1 MANRIFDSDK
11 EFRKFLKEKKLEE
24 LGEGSEAKVYLSNAD
39 GLVYKP
45 LSFAKKND
53 VITMEDISVSSFAF
67 PIDLFLIKNSIVGY
81 TSEYIY
87 PDLFAKEEP
96 VTRLRLAKLNLVKL
110 QKALEVFKKDTDIL
124 TKEHI
129 EIDDLFSN
137 LIFTG
142 DRLVAIDTLSYRRRV
157 DSVKENNDDSV
168 RYAIQELF
176 NYWLQFLNMERIE
189 NKNLDDYFAE
199 LENVQRRL
207 RKDYTNFY

>member
-1 MANRIFDSDK
+1 MHF
-11 EFRKFLKEKKLEE
+11 
-24 LGEGSEAKVYLSNAD
+24 
-39 GLVYKP
+39 
-45 LSFAKKND
+45 
-53 VITMEDISVSSFAF
+53 
-67 PIDLFLIKNSIVGY
+67 
-81 TSEYIY
+81 
-87 PDLFAKEEP
+87 
-96 VTRLRLAKLNLVKL
+96 
-110 QKALEVFKKDTDIL
+110 
-124 TKEHI
+124 
-129 EIDDLFSN
+129 N

-207 RKDYTNFY
+207 RKDYKNFY

>member
-1 MANRIFDSDK
+1 M
-11 EFRKFLKEKKLEE
+11 
-24 LGEGSEAKVYLSNAD
+24 
-39 GLVYKP
+39 
-45 LSFAKKND
+45 
-53 VITMEDISVSSFAF
+53 
-67 PIDLFLIKNSIVGY
+67 
-81 TSEYIY
+81 
-87 PDLFAKEEP
+87 FAKEEP

-207 RKDYTNFY
+207 RKDYKNFY

>member
-1 MANRIFDSDK
+1 MLFQSIC
-11 EFRKFLKEKKLEE
+11 FLLKI
-24 LGEGSEAKVYLSNAD
+24 V
-39 GLVYKP
+39 
-45 LSFAKKND
+45 F
-53 VITMEDISVSSFAF
+53 
-67 PIDLFLIKNSIVGY
+67 VGY

-87 PDLFAKEEP
+87 LDLFAKEEP

-207 RKDYTNFY
+207 RKDYKNFY

>member
-1 MANRIFDSDK
+1 MLFQSIC
-11 EFRKFLKEKKLEE
+11 FLLKI
-24 LGEGSEAKVYLSNAD
+24 V
-39 GLVYKP
+39 
-45 LSFAKKND
+45 F
-53 VITMEDISVSSFAF
+53 
-67 PIDLFLIKNSIVGY
+67 VGY

-96 VTRLRLAKLNLVKL
+96 VTTLRLAKLNLVKL

>member
-1 MANRIFDSDK
+1 M
-11 EFRKFLKEKKLEE
+11 
-24 LGEGSEAKVYLSNAD
+24 
-39 GLVYKP
+39 
-45 LSFAKKND
+45 
-53 VITMEDISVSSFAF
+53 
-67 PIDLFLIKNSIVGY
+67 
-81 TSEYIY
+81 
-87 PDLFAKEEP
+87 FAKEEP

-157 DSVKENNDDSV
+157 DNVKENNDDSV

-207 RKDYTNFY
+207 RKDYKNFY

>member
-1 MANRIFDSDK
+1 M
-11 EFRKFLKEKKLEE
+11 
-24 LGEGSEAKVYLSNAD
+24 
-39 GLVYKP
+39 
-45 LSFAKKND
+45 
-53 VITMEDISVSSFAF
+53 
-67 PIDLFLIKNSIVGY
+67 
-81 TSEYIY
+81 
-87 PDLFAKEEP
+87 FAKEEP

-157 DSVKENNDDSV
+157 DNVKENNDDSV

>member
-1 MANRIFDSDK
+1 M
-11 EFRKFLKEKKLEE
+11 
-24 LGEGSEAKVYLSNAD
+24 
-39 GLVYKP
+39 
-45 LSFAKKND
+45 
-53 VITMEDISVSSFAF
+53 
-67 PIDLFLIKNSIVGY
+67 
-81 TSEYIY
+81 
-87 PDLFAKEEP
+87 
-96 VTRLRLAKLNLVKL
+96 
-110 QKALEVFKKDTDIL
+110 
-124 TKEHI
+124 
-129 EIDDLFSN
+129 FSN

-157 DSVKENNDDSV
+157 DNVKENNDDSV